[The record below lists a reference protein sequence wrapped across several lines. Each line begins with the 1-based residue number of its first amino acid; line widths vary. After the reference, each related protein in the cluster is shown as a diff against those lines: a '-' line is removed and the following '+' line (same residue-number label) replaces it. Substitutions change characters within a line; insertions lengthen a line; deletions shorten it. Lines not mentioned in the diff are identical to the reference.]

1 MKLLILTQ
9 TVDENNPILG
19 FFIDWVKEFSKHC
32 ESIIIIC
39 LYEGKYNLPA
49 NVKVFSLGK
58 ESGISRIKYLFRF
71 YKYIWQ
77 ERKNYD
83 FVFVHMNQ
91 VYVILGGLLWRL
103 WRKKIG
109 LWYVHRQVNQQLI
122 IAEKIVDSI
131 FTTSEESFGVKSKK
145 VKILGHGINVNKFSP
160 AEIKNVSELYNIIYV
175 GRITE
180 IKNLLLLVEA
190 INVLVNRKLF
200 KDLRIKLIGGTVF
213 PKDESYKNELI
224 ALINK
229 YGLDSYVEFVGNVP
243 NKQMVS
249 FYQQADLSVNLSP
262 TGGMDKSVLESMA
275 VGVPVIVLNQAFK
288 SEFADYG
295 DELLLSKEDA
305 EELVDKVINLKGMDK
320 NRLLDLKNKLVF
332 RVKNNHNL
340 ENLIKIICRELMYG
354 KTSQ

>member
-1 MKLLILTQ
+1 
-9 TVDENNPILG
+9 
-19 FFIDWVKEFSKHC
+19 
-32 ESIIIIC
+32 
-39 LYEGKYNLPA
+39 
-49 NVKVFSLGK
+49 
-58 ESGISRIKYLFRF
+58 
-71 YKYIWQ
+71 
-77 ERKNYD
+77 
-83 FVFVHMNQ
+83 
-91 VYVILGGLLWRL
+91 
-103 WRKKIG
+103 
-109 LWYVHRQVNQQLI
+109 LI